1 MSDTLSHRVLVLNRL
16 WQAVY
21 IVGVRRAFS
30 LLVQDHAQVIDPT
43 EGNFQILSAEEWI
56 EFSLENPPA
65 EDERAVH
72 TIQMR
77 LRVPSVLLLRYFD
90 RVPTKE
96 VKFNRYNVFE
106 RDGYRCQYCGK
117 VFHPRDLNLDHV
129 IPRVQGG
136 RTSWENVVTSCIRC
150 NTRKANRLPH
160 QAGMHLIRKPAR
172 PKWRPFINSVLDE
185 EAAIEREWQHFLAG
199 SASRRHGDFFD
210 EADASLQS

>member
-1 MSDTLSHRVLVLNRL
+1 MADTLSQRVLVLNRL
-16 WQAVY
+16 WQAVN

-30 LLVQDHAQVIDPT
+30 LLMQDHAQVIDPSG
-43 EGNFQILSAEEWI
+43 GNFQILSAEDWI
-56 EFSLENPPA
+56 EMSVENPP
-65 EDERAVH
+65 DEERCVH
-72 TIQMR
+72 TVNMR
-77 LRVPSVLLLRYFD
+77 LRIPSVLLLRYFD

-106 RDGYRCQYCGK
+106 RDGYRCQYCSK

-129 IPRVQGG
+129 IPRVHGG

-160 QAGMHLIRKPAR
+160 QAGMHLLRKPAR

-185 EAAIEREWQHFLAG
+185 EIQIEREWEHFLAG

-210 EADASLQS
+210 GDDGLDS